1 MIEIKTE
8 KAADVVD
15 ITRQVNDAVRERGI
29 DEGICLVYTF
39 HTTTAIVINEGG
51 GGLVADLLGKLSSL
65 APPGDGYHHDTLDEN
80 AHAHLQ
86 AALLGNSKA
95 IPVEDGRLALGTWQR
110 VLFVELDGPRQ
121 RTVSVKVVPC

>member
-8 KAADVVD
+8 KAEEVVD
-15 ITRQVNDAVRERGI
+15 ITCQVNDAVRERGI
-29 DEGICLVYTF
+29 DEGICLVYAR
-39 HTTTAIVINEGG
+39 HTTTAIVINEGE
-51 GGLVADLLGKLSSL
+51 GGLVADLLEKLSTL
-65 APPGDGYHHDTLDEN
+65 VPPGNGYRHDRLDEN

>member
-1 MIEIKTE
+1 MIEIDTE
-8 KAADVVD
+8 KAAEVVD
-15 ITRQVNDAVRERGI
+15 ITRRVNDAVRETGV
-29 DEGICLVYTF
+29 DEGICLVYAR
-39 HTTTAIVINEGG
+39 HTTTAIVINEGE
-51 GGLVADLLGKLSSL
+51 GGLVADLLEKLSAL

-95 IPVEDGRLALGTWQR
+95 IPVEDGRLVLGTWQR

>member
-8 KAADVVD
+8 KAEEVVD
-15 ITRQVNDAVRERGI
+15 ITCQVNDAVRERGI
-29 DEGICLVYTF
+29 DEGICLVYAR
-39 HTTTAIVINEGG
+39 HTTTAIVINEGE
-51 GGLVADLLGKLSSL
+51 GGLVADLLEKLSTL
-65 APPGDGYHHDTLDEN
+65 VPPGNGYLHDRLDEN